1 MAYDMAIGMI
11 LGLASGG
18 IAGWIAHKTVQEI
31 KDDQTP
37 SVDVYTD
44 SAGNI
49 KDVSCTDHVHL
60 LYRTDREIVD
70 RWRDNRVIKP

>member
-11 LGLASGG
+11 FGLASGG
-18 IAGWIAHKTVQEI
+18 IAGWIAHKTVQAI

-49 KDVSCTDHVHL
+49 KDVSCSDHVHL
-60 LYRTDREIVD
+60 RYRMDREMVD